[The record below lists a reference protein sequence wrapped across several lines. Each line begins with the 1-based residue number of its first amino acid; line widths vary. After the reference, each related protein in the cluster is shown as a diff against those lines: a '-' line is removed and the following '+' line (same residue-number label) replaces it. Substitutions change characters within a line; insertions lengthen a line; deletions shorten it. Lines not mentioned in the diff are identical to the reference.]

1 MKMEK
6 ILVNERV
13 SKILEINTK
22 YLGARR
28 NCRKGVGSWSS
39 PKKAPYKAKKN
50 IWRKGPPSGDKD
62 PPHREKAPLIW

>member
-39 PKKAPYKAKKN
+39 PKKAPYKAKK
-50 IWRKGPPSGDKD
+50 
-62 PPHREKAPLIW
+62 PHGEKAPNQEIKIPHIEKKKPS

>member
-6 ILVNERV
+6 ILVKERV
-13 SKILEINTK
+13 SKILEINTR

-39 PKKAPYKAKKN
+39 PKKAPYKAKKPYGEN
-50 IWRKGPPSGDKD
+50 APHQEIKIPHIEKKPPS
-62 PPHREKAPLIW
+62 